1 MKILKINLMICC
13 FFVAAC
19 GPGPGEDTREKRE
32 IPDTVVIQEKEPVV
46 DDEFDMAEA
55 LKEYYKQQEPEW
67 EEAFRRE
74 HTSRNSLDYH
84 GDYKGTLPCADC
96 EGIMTKISL
105 NLDYTFRMTRRYL
118 GKDDREYVIEGT
130 FSWEECGN
138 IIRLNELDKP
148 NQYHVGEMALFQ
160 LDMDGNRIT
169 GDLAHKYTLVKQ

>member
-1 MKILKINLMICC
+1 MNFLKINLLVCC
-13 FFVAAC
+13 FLVAAC
-19 GPGPGEDTREKRE
+19 GPAPDADTTEEREV
-32 IPDTVVIQEKEPVV
+32 PDTIVIQDQDAII
-46 DDEFDMAEA
+46 DDGIDMAEA
-55 LKEYYKQQEPEW
+55 LKNQEPEW
-67 EEAFRRE
+67 DEAFKRE

-96 EGIMTKISL
+96 EGILTKISL
-105 NLDYTFRMTRRYL
+105 NRDYTFRMTRRYM

-138 IIRLNELDKP
+138 IIRLNEVDEP
-148 NQYHVGEMALFQ
+148 NRFHVGELALFK